1 MNQPTFP
8 EPIQHRQQTPVGR
21 RTGALCSAILLAL
34 LAVAALLT
42 ACTATLPTEPNRVTL
57 SVDGE
62 QRTIV
67 TELVTVRDLLTAEGI
82 TIGDLDRVSP
92 PETAALRDGMAI
104 TVVRVVRLTETLSE
118 TLPYGRQVLR
128 DATVPEGETRLL
140 QSGRAGVLERA
151 YRITLEDGVEVERTL
166 MQEAITESPQDEV
179 RLVGT
184 RPNVDTV
191 IITGTLA
198 YMNHQDAWI
207 LRGSNRTRRR
217 VTALGD
223 LDGRVFALSPD
234 ATKLLFTRA
243 VTDADHINALWLIRT
258 GEADP
263 DPIPLNVN
271 DVLWAGW
278 HPDDARIAWTTAEVI
293 EAAPGWRGQNDLW
306 TAILSVQNALISR
319 REILKPEAGG
329 GYGWW
334 GTRYA
339 WSPVGDALA
348 YSQPDAVGVVTLRDG
363 KQTTLLTFPAY
374 RTYSSWAW
382 NPAIAWSP
390 DGNFIAAVVH
400 ASSPNIAD
408 SEESPVF
415 NVWQFASTGEYSATM
430 ASEAGMWATPHF
442 APDGSMLLFG
452 RALVPYRSDTSPHRL
467 CLIDRDGSDQRCFDA
482 PGETGIELP
491 SWRWSPEGDLIAFVL
506 LGDIYLMSPTDGST
520 IPLVDDG
527 GITQVDWR

>member
-1 MNQPTFP
+1 MNLSTSLKVKCC
-8 EPIQHRQQTPVGR
+8 RLS
-21 RTGALCSAILLAL
+21 GALLLAALAVGLL
-34 LAVAALLT
+34 LA
-42 ACTATLPTEPNRVTL
+42 ACTTTLPAEPNRVTL
-57 SVDGE
+57 SVDGK
-62 QRTIV
+62 QRVIV
-67 TELVTVRDLLTAEGI
+67 TELATVRDLLTAEGI
-82 TIGDLDRVSP
+82 TIGDLDRVTP
-92 PETAALRDGMAI
+92 PETAALRNGMAI
-104 TVVRVVRLTETLSE
+104 AVVRVVRLTETVSE

-166 MQEAITESPQDEV
+166 MQEAITESPQDEI

-217 VTALGD
+217 LTALGD

-243 VTDADHINALWLIRT
+243 VTEADHINALWLIRT

-278 HPDDARIAWTTAEVI
+278 HPKDARIAWTTAAVI

-319 REILKPEAGG
+319 REVLKPEAGG

-339 WSPVGDALA
+339 WSPTDDTLA
-348 YSQPDAVGVVTLRDG
+348 YSQPDTVGVVTLRDARR
-363 KQTTLLTFPAY
+363 TPLLTFPAY

-390 DGNFIAAVVH
+390 DGNFIATVIH
-400 ASSPNIAD
+400 APSPNIAD
-408 SEESPVF
+408 PEESPVF
-415 NVWQFASTGEYSATM
+415 NVWQIAATGEYSAAMVT
-430 ASEAGMWATPHF
+430 EAGMWATPSF
-442 APDGSMLLFG
+442 APDGSALLFG
-452 RALVPYRSDTSPHRL
+452 RALIPYRSDTSPHRL

-491 SWRWSPEGDLIAFVL
+491 SWRWSPDGDVIAFVL
-506 LGDIYLMSPTDGST
+506 LGDIYLLTPGDGSI